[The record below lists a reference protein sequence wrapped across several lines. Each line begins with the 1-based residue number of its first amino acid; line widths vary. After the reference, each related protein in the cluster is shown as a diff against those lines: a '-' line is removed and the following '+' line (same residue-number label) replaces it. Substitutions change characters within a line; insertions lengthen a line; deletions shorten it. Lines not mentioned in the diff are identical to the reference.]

1 MWRGALAPRR
11 LAPLA
16 ALALAAGCAGASAR
30 PVVAAADAPA
40 WPAAPDKPRAR
51 WLAEF
56 PPPGQAVERTSWLQR
71 AWETLIGASAGA
83 REERALLTR
92 PFGVAVEG
100 EALLVADPEGHRVL
114 RVDWKGGRSEPVTCA
129 ARAWQAPSAVAVDA
143 DGTRF
148 VADSGAAVVVRVP
161 RQGPCVALGEGRLER
176 PTGVA
181 LSASHLFVTDPPRHQ
196 VVVLAADGSEA
207 ARLGG
212 RGDEAGQLNFP
223 SAIAAAPD
231 GSLLV
236 VDALNFRVARFAPTG
251 AWLGSFGGPGDR
263 LGGFI
268 RPKGIAAGDD
278 GRVYVSDA
286 ETDLVT
292 VFTAEGT
299 PLYALG
305 RPGAGPGE
313 LQMPAGLAV
322 QRDRLFVAD
331 ALNGRVQIYELLGDP
346 S

>member
-1 MWRGALAPRR
+1 
-11 LAPLA
+11 
-16 ALALAAGCAGASAR
+16 
-30 PVVAAADAPA
+30 VAAADAPA
-40 WPAAPDKPRAR
+40 WPAAPERPRAR

-56 PPPGQAVERTSWLQR
+56 PPAGQALERPSWLQR
-71 AWETLIGASAGA
+71 AWEALIGASSER
-83 REERALLTR
+83 REPSTVLTR
-92 PFGVAVEG
+92 PFGVAAEG
-100 EALLVADPEGHRVL
+100 EGLLVADPEGHRVL
-114 RVDWKGGRSEPVTCA
+114 RVDWQGGRSEPLTCP
-129 ARAWQAPSAVAVDA
+129 ARTWQAPSAIAVAA

-148 VADSGAAVVVRVP
+148 VADSSAAVVVRVP
-161 RQGPCVALGEGRLER
+161 RQGACAALGEGRLER

-181 LSASHLFVTDPPRHQ
+181 LSASRIFVTDPPRHQ
-196 VVVLAADGSEA
+196 VVVLSADGAEA
-207 ARLGG
+207 ARFGG
-212 RGDEAGQLNFP
+212 RGAEAGQLNFP

-236 VDALNFRVARFAPTG
+236 VDALNFRVARFAPDGT
-251 AWLGSFGGPGDR
+251 WLGSFGGPGEA
-263 LGGFI
+263 LGGFV
-268 RPKGIAAGDD
+268 RPKGIAAGED

-305 RPGAGPGE
+305 QPGAGPGE

-322 QRDRLFVAD
+322 RRDRLFVAD
-331 ALNGRVQIYELLGDP
+331 ALNGRVQIYELLGDQ